1 MRMRRFVLDRAVDV
15 SGTSGTGLVAE
26 GIVFSDGTTVLRWTV
41 ALTSTAI
48 YDSIEDLIE
57 IHGHNGSTV
66 LRWVDTA

>member
-1 MRMRRFVLDRAVDV
+1 MRRFVLDRAVDV